1 MIRLFAVSSTAD
13 AEEVYVDVQTQQLII
28 NATACIGAHLK
39 DGQRCMQAS
48 VSHKIM
54 NCVRNYIKVMGTVPS
69 MYSLRISQ
77 MYVVNGK
84 C

>member
-48 VSHKIM
+48 VSQKIM
-54 NCVRNYIKVMGTVPS
+54 NCVRNYIKVTGIYRSANVPS
-69 MYSLRISQ
+69 EHKLN
-77 MYVVNGK
+77 VCV
-84 C
+84 